1 MALGDRRLLVYLTYL
16 RRELE
21 HDIRVALL
29 MGMLLNYFENSTQ
42 CLPHI
47 HVCTWLVTSYP
58 PQQTIVFPK
67 KLYINNS
74 INPLSRYI
82 QMQQTTHI
90 K

>member
-1 MALGDRRLLVYLTYL
+1 MDLRDRRLLVYLLYL

-29 MGMLLNYFENSTQ
+29 LDVLLNYFENSTQ

-47 HVCTWLVTSYP
+47 HVCTWLVMSYP
-58 PQQTIVFPK
+58 PQQTAVSSK
-67 KLYINNS
+67 KLDIDDS
-74 INPLSRYI
+74 INRLSRYI